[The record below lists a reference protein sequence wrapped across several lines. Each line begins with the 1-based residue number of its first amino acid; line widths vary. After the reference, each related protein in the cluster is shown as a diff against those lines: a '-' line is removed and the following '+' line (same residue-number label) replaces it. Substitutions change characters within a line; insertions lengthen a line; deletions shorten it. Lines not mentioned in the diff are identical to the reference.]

1 MRKVG
6 HSKASER
13 RQRLE
18 AVSDFSY
25 SGSICMPP
33 HTQNYNL
40 FASDA
45 ATLDYQWKEIISQAE
60 KVLKF

>member
-1 MRKVG
+1 MRKVSY
-6 HSKASER
+6 SKASER

-18 AVSDFSY
+18 ADSYFSY

-33 HTQNYNL
+33 CTQNYNL

-45 ATLDYQWKEIISQAE
+45 ETLDYQWKEILPQAE
-60 KVLKF
+60 NMLKF